1 MHQLY
6 VFGSNGE
13 GQLGI
18 AAADIVSI
26 PTISGSWPQDKDIQS
41 VTSGDNHTLILSSD
55 GTTHHVGNTEK
66 GQLGTVEVQT
76 ARYEHFIKS
85 SRTGVLLCAATC
97 ESSSYITSS
106 TDKPTILTEGAS
118 HWGESSSAEPL
129 VLPHTVI
136 DFAAGGW
143 HYVVVLDNGDVM
155 GWGKSRLDQLGPK
168 LTAYQRIKKPT
179 LIEEG
184 LSFKPIKAVC
194 GKEFTYLASHP
205 SSGEHYLFGRD
216 KYGLKSSMPAH
227 IKGWKQIG
235 ATWNAIFVLFED
247 GTLTAWG
254 KDNMWKLLPDD
265 LPLLERMAVGS
276 EHILALTID
285 RKLISWGWGKHG
297 NCGDLTRLGS
307 KVKHEMV
314 SGLWN
319 EIEIP
324 GNIKFI
330 GAGNCT
336 SFVLTDLPER

>member
-1 MHQLY
+1 
-6 VFGSNGE
+6 
-13 GQLGI
+13 
-18 AAADIVSI
+18 
-26 PTISGSWPQDKDIQS
+26 
-41 VTSGDNHTLILSSD
+41 
-55 GTTHHVGNTEK
+55 
-66 GQLGTVEVQT
+66 
-76 ARYEHFIKS
+76 
-85 SRTGVLLCAATC
+85 
-97 ESSSYITSS
+97 
-106 TDKPTILTEGAS
+106 
-118 HWGESSSAEPL
+118 
-129 VLPHTVI
+129 
-136 DFAAGGW
+136 
-143 HYVVVLDNGDVM
+143 M
-155 GWGKSRLDQLGPK
+155 GWGKSRLDQLGAK
-168 LTAYQRIKKPT
+168 LTAHQRITKPT

-184 LSFKPIKAVC
+184 LSFKPIKVVC

-205 SSGEHYLFGRD
+205 SSGEHHLLGRD
-216 KYGLKSSMPAH
+216 KFGLKSSMPAH

-265 LPLLERMAVGS
+265 LPLLERIAVGS
-276 EHILALTID
+276 EHILALTKD

-307 KVKHEMV
+307 KIKHDMV